1 MVDAADLIK
10 VSHEPATLV
19 PPNRLGQLLAEAR
32 LGKGADLAELAER
45 SDGDFTIGEL
55 SDLEAGHRLLDEQ
68 LVRDVTTLYEIGCG
82 TIIPQRAELT
92 IDLDKN
98 FVSASGTAVPLD
110 NSARDHILDRYL
122 SLLYLLRNRD
132 PGTEIPLRNE
142 DLAILAASLAE
153 RSELIE
159 EQLLSAMMP
168 EDEAVNRLTT
178 WFRTRLW
185 VPGAGALV
193 GAVSVGT
200 LVIVTSDPG
209 TATETIDRP
218 EPDIGRFGAG
228 AFAVPLVES
237 TTAPSSTVGEST
249 TSTASSTSAT
259 SSTST
264 AAAQTEIGEA
274 ASLLATTSTFA
285 SSTASSTG
293 TSNAPTTVAAST
305 PADIGLA
312 AEALLPFEWLNAL
325 PGWEVRYRGP
335 NSSFRGLTFPYDKVV
350 EIYVRGGETPE
361 SVAGILAHEL
371 GHAIDVTHFVA
382 SDRDDWLDARGIQS
396 SPWWPS
402 AYANDFQAGAG
413 DFAEAF
419 AYWAVGDPSSSEIGG
434 NPSAAQLDVLRSLV
448 TDHL

>member
-1 MVDAADLIK
+1 MVAPADLIK
-10 VSHEPATLV
+10 VIHEPATLV

-32 LGKGADLAELAER
+32 LAKGADLADLAER
-45 SDGDFTIGEL
+45 SEGDFTIGEL

-92 IDLDKN
+92 IDLDRN
-98 FVSASGTAVPLD
+98 IVSASGTAVPLD
-110 NSARDHILDRYL
+110 SSARDHILDRYL

-142 DLAILAASLAE
+142 DLDILAASLAE
-153 RSELIE
+153 RAELIE
-159 EQLLSAMMP
+159 EQLLSAMGP
-168 EDEAVNRLTT
+168 EDEAVNRLTS

-209 TATETIDRP
+209 TATETIDEP
-218 EPDIGRFGAG
+218 EPEPEPEPNIGRFGAS
-228 AFAVPLVES
+228 ALAVPLVES
-237 TTAPSSTVGEST
+237 
-249 TSTASSTSAT
+249 
-259 SSTST
+259 STST
-264 AAAQTEIGEA
+264 TEAQTEIGEA
-274 ASLLATTSTFA
+274 ASLVATPSTSA
-285 SSTASSTG
+285 SSTTSSTSSS
-293 TSNAPTTVAAST
+293 TAAPTTVAAST
-305 PADIGLA
+305 PTEIGLA
-312 AEALLPFEWLNAL
+312 AEAMLPFEWRNTL
-325 PGWEVRYRGP
+325 PGWEVRYRGS

-350 EIYVRGGETPE
+350 EIYVRSGDTPE
-361 SVAGILAHEL
+361 STAGILAHEL
-371 GHAIDVTHFVA
+371 GHAIDVTHFGA
-382 SDRDDWLDARGIQS
+382 GDRDDWLNARSILS

-402 AYANDFQAGAG
+402 AYANDFQTGAG
-413 DFAEAF
+413 DFAESF